1 MESHFSSFHR
11 PREERNK
18 IENTVWCNKSRS
30 INFSKHVAVPLAH
43 ADLRNVFSLLI
54 KWFFFSSVLLFRDL
68 SENQIKGIPR
78 KAFRG
83 IIDVK
88 NL

>member
-1 MESHFSSFHR
+1 MDSHFSSCHR
-11 PREERNK
+11 PLEEI
-18 IENTVWCNKSRS
+18 IENIVWCNKSS
-30 INFSKHVAVPLAH
+30 NISFAKLVHVPLFRFEKLVLFVNTMH
-43 ADLRNVFSLLI
+43 FFSLPLC
-54 KWFFFSSVLLFRDL
+54 RDL

-83 IIDVK
+83 IVDVK